1 MKKTGKGPTGLLRRM
16 LAPYLVAPTHQG
28 RTRSPLESFRTNMV
42 ACPKRVKPWMT
53 TLVMLLTLT
62 ILFPPELIAQ
72 TVAVPK
78 SEPLSRAAQYYIGNE
93 GELLIKVNVWGR
105 VQKPGQYFVP
115 SNTDLITLIS
125 VAGGP
130 AEKSRLD
137 NVRIVRN
144 TQSGSEI
151 IIVNIKKFLKTGDQ
165 RLIPQLQ
172 PEDTIIM
179 SGSIWF
185 VVSNVVS
192 VVAQLAIVANVY
204 YYFFIQTQ

>member
-1 MKKTGKGPTGLLRRM
+1 MKNHRKETLNVLWGLRS
-16 LAPYLVAPTHQG
+16 G
-28 RTRSPLESFRTNMV
+28 RS
-42 ACPKRVKPWMT
+42 KPWLTWM
-53 TLVMLLTLT
+53 MILLSAV
-62 ILFPPELIAQ
+62 ILFPPELLAQ
-72 TVAVPK
+72 VSNAPNLDQ
-78 SEPLSRAAQYYIGNE
+78 LSRAAQYYIGKE

-105 VQKPGQYFVP
+105 VRQPGQYFVP

-151 IIVNIKKFLKTGDQ
+151 IIVNIKKYLKTGDQ

-172 PEDTIIM
+172 PEDTVIM
-179 SGSIWF
+179 SGSIWY
-185 VVSNVVS
+185 VVSNVVT

-204 YYFFIQTQ
+204 YFFFVRTS